1 MLIEFCLALT
11 IYHEARGEP
20 LEGQRAVAEV
30 VLNRVAHSS
39 FPDDVCGVVKDPY
52 QFSYVSNGWAQ
63 IPTVTQGGPRLLWLQ
78 VRPSP
83 TSIQEAAISAIKVCL
98 WYHRSDITT
107 RWSEC
112 LDKKMTIGEHTFFS
126 DYQTVEVSLR
136 PRPRPESS

>member
-1 MLIEFCLALT
+1 MLIELCLALT

-63 IPTVTQGGPRLLWLQ
+63 IPDSDAGWATAVD
-78 VRPSP
+78 VAS
-83 TSIQEAAISAIKVCL
+83 EAITNFNDGRSYFGDKNML

-107 RWSEC
+107 KWSEC

-126 DYQTVEVSLR
+126 DYKTVEVSLR
-136 PRPRPESS
+136 PRPRPVSS